1 MASSGTRP
9 AGCLL
14 KSWELRMSMAPPELA
29 GGDPKPKEE
38 DTVAAALAG
47 VEAAPKV
54 GPEADEAPCV
64 DEEAPQA

>member
-1 MASSGTRP
+1 MACSGTSP

-14 KSWELRMSMAPPELA
+14 KSWELRMSMAPPELD

-38 DTVAAALAG
+38 DAAAAVVDEL
-47 VEAAPKV
+47 EAAPNA
-54 GPEADEAPCV
+54 GPEADEAPYV